1 MSQTPP
7 VTSSTVS
14 ASRTWIRLGIDYAGP
29 AAFMIGFFLTHSV
42 LSATWGL
49 VAASAAA
56 LVFGFVL
63 ERRVAPSPLIWGGAA
78 LLFGV
83 LTLVFHDV
91 RIVKMKTTIIDAG
104 LGVVMLGG
112 LALGKSPVK
121 LLMGQAISLPEAS
134 WRKLTL
140 RFGAFFLV
148 LAVLNEVI
156 WRTQPDAVWVMF
168 RFPGLLILSL
178 LFSATQ
184 LPAMMKGAQAT
195 EAERAEA
202 AVRMAETQ
210 E

>member
-1 MSQTPP
+1 MSPAPSSSQTASP
-7 VTSSTVS
+7 
-14 ASRTWIRLGIDYAGP
+14 SRTWVRLALDYAGP
-29 AAFMIGFFLTHSV
+29 AAFMVGFFLTHSV

-49 VAASAAA
+49 VAASALA
-56 LVFGFVL
+56 LVFGFAL
-63 ERRVAPSPLIWGGAA
+63 ERRIAPSPLIWGGAA

-112 LALGKSPVK
+112 LAPGRSPVK
-121 LLMGQAISLPEAS
+121 LLMGQAISLPEPA

-140 RFGAFFLV
+140 RFGVFFLA
-148 LAVLNEVI
+148 LAVCNEII

-184 LPAMMKGAQAT
+184 LPAMIRGAQLAD
-195 EAERAEA
+195 AERAEA
-202 AVRMAETQ
+202 AVRLAETQ